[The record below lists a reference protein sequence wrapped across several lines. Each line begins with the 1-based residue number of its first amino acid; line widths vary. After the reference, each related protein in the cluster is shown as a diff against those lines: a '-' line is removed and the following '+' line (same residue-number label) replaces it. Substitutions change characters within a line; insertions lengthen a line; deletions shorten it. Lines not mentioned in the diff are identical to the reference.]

1 MHTDEDSEEDIE
13 KIKENNSEHEFMSI
27 KKWRYLS
34 YLLLFLALPSI
45 LVMNEIVWDEKEV
58 SVGFVFLPLMTVLS
72 FSKYVYLRYNDN
84 HYSGITFFH
93 QSSYLNVIIQLCLY
107 CLSFRYLFLGIIGLA
122 LFFEGGGWGYFVMSL
137 YPILFLLV
145 IISLS
150 FEKKTLEEIE
160 SDLKETESDSERGF
174 VDDGPTN
181 KESLTLFVQKI
192 LGLSAFVTFLVGVLF
207 VQLDFYGW
215 GGRSGT
221 FALASP
227 CYSITFVLLVLMLS
241 ARLGAQGASEPSQ
254 KEKNKADNWKT
265 FKTRM
270 MVLVVVFSLLMPLLW
285 YESETYWKDRK
296 DQILDYSEDCND
308 EIVGPDIDLTNTDFS
323 NMKLRGCDLSNR
335 DLTGALFSGTNLA
348 CVDFSN
354 SILKGA
360 LFASYPDIRGTTFND
375 TDLSSAAFI
384 GNSRY
389 SNNWGDYED
398 VSGVYCD
405 YDLSFK
411 GANLTNAN
419 FNMSFSGN
427 YYRGDYES
435 EIVFDNA
442 IMDNTNFVVLLNYE
456 QISFDNV
463 ILNNSNFEIDMSDYS
478 TFSMINSSFIGTN
491 ISMDLPPGSNL
502 SQSNMSDTNF
512 IAVYAFDLASCP
524 LSLPEGY
531 YCDEISGS
539 KLIFSPGMDF
549 SNKDIDFW
557 YVDSLY
563 TGTSVA
569 NLSGLYLPSVT
580 FHGVNLNNIDMS
592 NANFSNS
599 NFSYSHKIYNREYL
613 DYNNYREQDGDNGS
627 YVENRSYVESQL
639 EEWGVEQFSD
649 FKYIWAANLTN
660 VDFTGTNLSYS
671 DFSYSNMLG
680 ANLTN
685 ADLTG
690 VKWYYTICPDSSNSG
705 EAGSCSAA

>member
-1 MHTDEDSEEDIE
+1 MEIDEDSENDINQ
-13 KIKENNSEHEFMSI
+13 IKENNSEHEFMSI

-34 YLLLFLALPSI
+34 YLLLFLALPSA
-45 LVMNEIVWDEKEV
+45 LVMNDTLWDDKEV

-107 CLSFRYLFLGIIGLA
+107 YLFFRYLFLGIIGLA
-122 LFFEGGGWGYFVMSL
+122 LFFEVGGWGNFVMSL

-160 SDLKETESDSERGF
+160 SDLKETESNSERGF
-174 VDDGPTN
+174 VDDGPTK
-181 KESLTLFVQKI
+181 KESLTLVVQKI
-192 LGLSAFVTFLVGVLF
+192 LGLSAFVTFLVGFFF
-207 VQLDFYGW
+207 VQLDIYGW

-221 FALASP
+221 FALASS
-227 CYSITFVLLVLMLS
+227 CYSITFVLLVLMLA

-270 MVLVVVFSLLMPLLW
+270 IVLVVVFSLLMPLLW
-285 YESETYWKDRK
+285 YESETYWKDRESP
-296 DQILDYSEDCND
+296 ILDNSEDCKD
-308 EIVGPDIDLTNTDFS
+308 EIVGPDIDLTNTDFTG
-323 NMKLRGCDLSNR
+323 MKLRGCDLSNR

-375 TDLSSAAFI
+375 TDLSDSAFI

-419 FNMSFSGN
+419 FNMSFSSN
-427 YYRGDYES
+427 SRGYG

-478 TFSMINSSFIGTN
+478 TFSMINASFIGTN

-502 SQSNMSDTNF
+502 SQSNMSEANF
-512 IAVYAFDLASCP
+512 IDFLAPDLSSCP
-524 LSLPEGY
+524 LSLPETY
-531 YCDEISGS
+531 NCAEIGGKKMIFGS
-539 KLIFSPGMDF
+539 GMDF
-549 SNKDIDFW
+549 SNKYISFDDP
-557 YVDSLY
+557 DSL
-563 TGTSVA
+563 GTDSPGV
-569 NLSGLYLPSVT
+569 NFSGLNLPNST
-580 FHGVNLNNIDMS
+580 FHGVHLSDSNIS

-599 NFSYSHKIYNREYL
+599 NFSYSHKIYNQEYSN
-613 DYNNYREQDGDNGS
+613 YNYYMEQDE
-627 YVENRSYVESQL
+627 ENKSYVESQL
-639 EEWGVEQFSD
+639 EEWGVEEFSD
-649 FKYIWAANLTN
+649 LKSLWAANLTN

-705 EAGSCSAA
+705 ETGSCNTN